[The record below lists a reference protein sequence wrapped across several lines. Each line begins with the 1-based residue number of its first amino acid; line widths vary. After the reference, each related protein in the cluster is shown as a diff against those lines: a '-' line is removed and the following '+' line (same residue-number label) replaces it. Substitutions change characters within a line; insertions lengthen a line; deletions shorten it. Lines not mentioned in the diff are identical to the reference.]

1 MDVVM
6 GCIEAHAYYLKV
18 SYKSFLVSRKR
29 IKMIASVDSASP
41 QIVLRHVVWKPV
53 IPFIYAVSFS

>member
-18 SYKSFLVSRKR
+18 SYKSFLVSRKS

-41 QIVLRHVVWKPV
+41 QIVLRHVVR
-53 IPFIYAVSFS
+53 